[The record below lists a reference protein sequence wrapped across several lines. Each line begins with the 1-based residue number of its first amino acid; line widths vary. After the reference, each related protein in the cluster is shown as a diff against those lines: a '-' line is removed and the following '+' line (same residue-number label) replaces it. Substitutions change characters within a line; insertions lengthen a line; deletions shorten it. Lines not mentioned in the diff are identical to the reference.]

1 MKNTYTFLL
10 YLGIGLFVLSSNCF
24 ELDIG
29 QISKYRKGGNEIN
42 VTRDENN
49 FYKHQPYEPFLLKEL
64 YYDDELIYFDPL
76 LTSDQLLISASVLWV
91 SDNPTVI
98 HLNLEKST
106 IMLLNENKS
115 SLSVE
120 AIFSGGNISN
130 INHKFHPGSDNAVD
144 IDIKQTQNYT
154 SNSLNVSVNQLHLS
168 GNGLEKFV
176 LRYYDLGSYKLNNLK
191 YGNDDLKT
199 VTETSTPNKEVILE
213 VPNKEQVYGVYV
225 YSYNDFP
232 LMIELVYTYNKR
244 LYYGNCTV
252 RKWHKLLMVPLN
264 DPSYYENL
272 LNKLNYYACK
282 NGFKITIDAD
292 RKAEEDQGYYDI
304 DNYCLGPNGVEPVL
318 NRLDLKLIKHG
329 EHYSC
334 NIHKAL
340 NDRKFFTDNL
350 YYENSI
356 FELQNLPKKIDCIRV
371 YRIKDTKPCLITIVS
386 KNSMLYYKREGDS
399 WKYLNTDENLTDINN
414 EFNEKIN
421 VLLYEFDPDEKCE
434 ENLIDHEWKK
444 EPKLN
449 LNEETVKSLPDNVT
463 IKVQGDETYE
473 MPTLKYDNKQLK
485 SKILKRFQFDIY
497 SYMDG
502 KQKSCLIINGDLE
515 SKIVVETKPFRA
527 LIAIYYDGRPIIEFE
542 KEDVLIHKAIYF
554 YDKNNHD
561 MNVYLYTNS
570 LYVYH
575 FRNNYYK
582 YDYRWELV
590 SKEPVT
596 LADSHQTNQNLIN
609 YFEQVKR
616 LNTADTQKPKEITV
630 TNEAIDLMTNEEVA
644 ILTRN
649 YAKENI
655 DTIKRDQ
662 SKNIDTEREIDISK
676 LNPSSCTNKFGYFK
690 IIKENEKKILELTD
704 TLNHFVKLI
713 EYSKEDDELNLYLYT
728 NTLYVFRFQKKP
740 NDNEWKFIIL
750 QPVMCLYKNVSEPLK
765 PYFTKMNEINK
776 FDYNVDIY
784 EEVLNLL
791 PLRAE
796 IITNKNR
803 KYVINSI
810 KQTLPL
816 LKENKIKKIIFDA
829 YYDYSDHYWDYD
841 LQKYVK
847 SMNLTRVG
855 YYDSEAEVV
864 GDHVINNIKWYSY
877 NVLNVS
883 PEDMSNFLI
892 VEYFYNDEIYNIY
905 AYSNTLYEYHATR
918 RYGYDYYYKW
928 KISKEPV
935 QIVKE
940 TLAEKDLRDLKRY
953 YKLTINLNVFDFV

>member
-42 VTRDENN
+42 VYKDDSDN
-49 FYKHQPYEPFLLKEL
+49 FYKHQPVEPFLLKEL
-64 YYDDELIYFDPL
+64 YYDDEVIYFDPL

-91 SDNPTVI
+91 LDNPTVI

-106 IMLLNENKS
+106 IMLLNENNS

-130 INHKFHPGSDNAVD
+130 INHKFHPGSDKAVD
-144 IDIKQTQNYT
+144 VDIKQTQNYT

-168 GNGLEKFV
+168 GNGLEIFV
-176 LRYYDLGSYKLNNLK
+176 LRYYDLGSYKLNSLK
-191 YGNDDLKT
+191 YGNDVLKT

-244 LYYGNCTV
+244 LYYGNCNV

-272 LNKLNYYACK
+272 LNKLNYYACR
-282 NGFKITIDAD
+282 NGFKITIGAD
-292 RKAEEDQGYYDI
+292 KIALKAQDYYNI
-304 DNYCLGPNGVEPVL
+304 DNYCLGPNGVERIK

-329 EHYSC
+329 QNYSC

-340 NDRKFFTDNL
+340 NDGKFFTDNL

-371 YRIKDTKPCLITIVS
+371 YRIKDNKPCLITIVS
-386 KNSMLYYKREGDS
+386 KNSLLYYKLEGDS

-421 VLLYEFDPDEKCE
+421 ILLYEFDPDKELLE
-434 ENLIDHEWKK
+434 ENLIDHKWKK

-449 LNEETVKSLPDNVT
+449 LNEETVKLLPDNVT

-502 KQKSCLIINGDLE
+502 KQKTGLIINGDLE

-527 LIAIYYDGRPIIEFE
+527 LIGIYYDGRPIIEFE

-570 LYVYH
+570 L
-575 FRNNYYK
+575 
-582 YDYRWELV
+582 WELV

-596 LADSHQTNQNLIN
+596 LADSHKTNQNLIN
-609 YFEQVKR
+609 YFDQVKR
-616 LNTADTQKPKEITV
+616 LNRADTQKPKEITV
-630 TNEAIDLMTNEEVA
+630 TNVEINLMPNEEVE

-649 YAKENI
+649 YFKEKI
-655 DTIKRDQ
+655 ETIKRDYKKGITTGTRIDVSTLKLSSTTKQ
-662 SKNIDTEREIDISK
+662 SGSFSLVQYKNKTLVD
-676 LNPSSCTNKFGYFK
+676 LNNRYY
-690 IIKENEKKILELTD
+690 
-704 TLNHFVKLI
+704 HFVKLI
-713 EYSKEDDELNLYLYT
+713 EYRDLKYELNLYLYT

-750 QPVMCLYKNVSEPLK
+750 QPVMCLYKNVSESLK
-765 PYFTKMNEINK
+765 PFFTKMNEINK
-776 FDYNVDIY
+776 FDYNVNIY
-784 EEVLNLL
+784 EEVVDLL
-791 PLRAE
+791 PLGVE
-796 IITNKNR
+796 IRTNKNR
-803 KYVINSI
+803 KYVIYSI
-810 KQTLPL
+810 KQKLPL
-816 LKENKIKKIIFDA
+816 LKGNKIKKISLDV
-829 YYDYSDHYWDYD
+829 YYDFYDNYWDYN
-841 LQKYVK
+841 LHKYVK
-847 SMNLTRVG
+847 SMNLKKVG
-855 YYDSEAEVV
+855 YYDSEAEVI
-864 GDHVINNIKWYSY
+864 GNHVIDNVKWYSY
-877 NVLNVS
+877 DILKVS

-892 VEYFYNDEIYNIY
+892 VEYFQTQEIEKIY
-905 AYSNTLYEYHATR
+905 AYSNTLYEYHAIGT
-918 RYGYDYYYKW
+918 YIDYYYDW
-928 KISKEPV
+928 KIIKKPV
-935 QIVKE
+935 EIVNKE
-940 TLAEKDLRDLKRY
+940 TLTEKGLRDLKRY
-953 YKLTINLNVFDFV
+953 YKLTMNVKVFDFV

>member
-42 VTRDENN
+42 VYKDDTDS

-64 YYDDELIYFDPL
+64 YYDDEVIYFDPL

-91 SDNPTVI
+91 LDNPTVI

-106 IMLLNENKS
+106 IILLNENNS

-168 GNGLEKFV
+168 GNGLENFV

-191 YGNDDLKT
+191 YGNDVLKT
-199 VTETSTPNKEVILE
+199 VTETSTPNNRNNEVILE

-244 LYYGNCTV
+244 LYYGNCPV

-292 RKAEEDQGYYDI
+292 KIALKAQDYYNI
-304 DNYCLGPNGVEPVL
+304 DNYCLGPNGVEPIK
-318 NRLDLKLIKHG
+318 NRLDLKIIRHG
-329 EHYSC
+329 QDYSC

-350 YYENSI
+350 YYGNSI

-371 YRIKDTKPCLITIVS
+371 YRLKDTKPCLITIVS
-386 KNSMLYYKREGDS
+386 KNSILYYKLEGDS
-399 WKYLNTDENLTDINN
+399 WKHFDTDENLPDINT

-421 VLLYEFDPDEKCE
+421 ILLYEFDPDKELLE
-434 ENLIDHEWKK
+434 ENLIDQKWKK

-449 LNEETVKSLPDNVT
+449 LNEEIVKLLPSNVS

-473 MPTLKYDNKQLK
+473 MPTLRYDNIQLK

-502 KQKSCLIINGDLE
+502 KQKTGLIIDGDLE
-515 SKIVVETKPFRA
+515 TKIVVKTKPFRA

-570 LYVYH
+570 L
-575 FRNNYYK
+575 
-582 YDYRWELV
+582 WELV

-596 LADSHQTNQNLIN
+596 LADSHKTNQNLIN

-616 LNTADTQKPKEITV
+616 LNRADTQKPKEITV
-630 TNEAIDLMTNEEVA
+630 TNEAIDLMTYEEVT

-649 YAKENI
+649 YFKEKI
-655 DTIKRDQ
+655 ETIKRDY
-662 SKNIDTEREIDISK
+662 KKRITTGTRIDVS
-676 LNPSSCTNKFGYFK
+676 
-690 IIKENEKKILELTD
+690 
-704 TLNHFVKLI
+704 TLNLSSYTKQSGSYSLVQYQGKTLVDLNNRYYHFIKLI
-713 EYSKEDDELNLYLYT
+713 EYRDLKYELNLYLYT

-740 NDNEWKFIIL
+740 TDNEWKFIIL
-750 QPVMCLYKNVSEPLK
+750 QPVMCLYKNVSESLK
-765 PYFTKMNEINK
+765 PFFTKMNEINK
-776 FDYNVDIY
+776 FDFNVDIY
-784 EEVLNLL
+784 EEVVDLL
-791 PLRAE
+791 PLGAE
-796 IITNKNR
+796 IRTNKNR
-803 KYVINSI
+803 KYVIYSI
-810 KQTLPL
+810 KQKLPL
-816 LKENKIKKIIFDA
+816 LKKNKVKKISLDV
-829 YYDYSDHYWDYD
+829 YYDFSDNYWDYN
-841 LQKYVK
+841 LRKYVK
-847 SMNLTRVG
+847 SMNLKKVG
-855 YYDSEAEVV
+855 YYDSEAEVI

-877 NVLNVS
+877 DILKVN
-883 PEDMSNFLI
+883 PGDMSNFLI
-892 VEYFYNDEIYNIY
+892 VEYFQTQEIENIY
-905 AYSNTLYEYHATR
+905 AYSNTLYEYHAIGT
-918 RYGYDYYYKW
+918 YIDYYYDW
-928 KISKEPV
+928 KIAKKRVE
-935 QIVKE
+935 IVNKE
-940 TLAEKDLRDLKRY
+940 TLAEKGLRDLKKY
-953 YKLTINLNVFDFV
+953 YKLTMNVKEFDFV

>member
-42 VTRDENN
+42 VYRDDTDS

-64 YYDDELIYFDPL
+64 YYDDEVIYFDPL

-91 SDNPTVI
+91 LDNPTVI

-106 IMLLNENKS
+106 IMLLNENNS

-120 AIFSGGNISN
+120 AIFSCKNISN
-130 INHKFHPGSDNAVD
+130 INHKFHPGSDNDVD
-144 IDIKQTQNYT
+144 VDIKQTQNYS

-168 GNGLEKFV
+168 GNGLENFV
-176 LRYYDLGSYKLNNLK
+176 LRYYDLGSYKLNSLK
-191 YGNDDLKT
+191 YGDDVLKT
-199 VTETSTPNKEVILE
+199 VTETSTQNKEVILE

-282 NGFKITIDAD
+282 NGFKITIDAN
-292 RKAEEDQGYYDI
+292 RKAEEAQGYYDI
-304 DNYCLGPNGVEPVL
+304 DNYCLGPNGVEPVQ
-318 NRLDLKLIKHG
+318 NKLDLKLEKRSDNMKYKCFEHSG
-329 EHYSC
+329 ED
-334 NIHKAL
+334 
-340 NDRKFFTDNL
+340 DRKFFTDNL

-356 FELQNLPKKIDCIRV
+356 FELQNLPKKIDSIRV
-371 YRIKDTKPCLITIVS
+371 YRYRDNKPCLITIVS
-386 KNSMLYYKREGDS
+386 KNSLLYYKREGDS
-399 WKYLNTDENLTDINN
+399 WKYFNTDENLPDINTK
-414 EFNEKIN
+414 FNEKIN
-421 VLLYEFDPDEKCE
+421 RLLDELDPDEELLE
-434 ENLIDHEWKK
+434 ENLIDHKWKK

-463 IKVQGDETYE
+463 IKVQGNETYE
-473 MPTLKYDNKQLK
+473 MPTLKYDNNQLE

-497 SYMDG
+497 SYMDPIE
-502 KQKSCLIINGDLE
+502 QISSIINGDLE
-515 SKIVVETKPFRA
+515 TKIVVETKPNCA

-554 YDKNNHD
+554 YRKPTDD
-561 MNVYLYTNS
+561 MDVYLYTNS
-570 LYVYH
+570 L
-575 FRNNYYK
+575 
-582 YDYRWELV
+582 WELV

-596 LADSHQTNQNLIN
+596 LADSHQTNQDLKN
-609 YFEQVKR
+609 YFDKVKKHD
-616 LNTADTQKPKEITV
+616 TAGTQKPKEIKV
-630 TNEAIDLMTNEEVA
+630 TNVEIELMTIHQLA

-662 SKNIDTEREIDISK
+662 SKNNDTEREIDVSK

-713 EYSKEDDELNLYLYT
+713 EYSKEDDELNL
-728 NTLYVFRFQKKP
+728 FQKKP
-740 NDNEWKFIIL
+740 ADNEWKFIIL
-750 QPVMCLYKNVSEPLK
+750 QPVMCLYKRDSEPLK
-765 PYFTKMNEINK
+765 QYFTKMNEINN
-776 FDYNVDIY
+776 FDYNVDIF
-784 EEVLNLL
+784 EGIIRLL
-791 PLRAE
+791 PN
-796 IITNKNR
+796 INVNITTKLNERYNITTISKN
-803 KYVINSI
+803 
-810 KQTLPL
+810 LAL
-816 LKENKIKKIIFDA
+816 LK
-829 YYDYSDHYWDYD
+829 
-841 LQKYVK
+841 
-847 SMNLTRVG
+847 
-855 YYDSEAEVV
+855 
-864 GDHVINNIKWYSY
+864 NN
-877 NVLNVS
+877 
-883 PEDMSNFLI
+883 
-892 VEYFYNDEIYNIY
+892 
-905 AYSNTLYEYHATR
+905 
-918 RYGYDYYYKW
+918 
-928 KISKEPV
+928 
-935 QIVKE
+935 QIVK
-940 TLAEKDLRDLKRY
+940 KDFDVHYYLHKDYTNRTVVEYHKCMDLRRNGRDEAKAHALPLYGINHIKWNYNDVFKVDVKDRCVFLSVEYIHKDNHTHIYGYTNALYVFHAYRHDNEGYKYHNWKRRKERAVIDESTNDDPKVCRDLKKY
-953 YKLTINLNVFDFV
+953 FKLTKNISKFDLD

>member
-1 MKNTYTFLL
+1 MKNTYTFFL

-42 VTRDENN
+42 VYKDDSDN
-49 FYKHQPYEPFLLKEL
+49 FYKHQPVEPFLLKEL
-64 YYDDELIYFDPL
+64 YYDDEVIYFDPL

-91 SDNPTVI
+91 LDNPTVI

-120 AIFSGGNISN
+120 AIFSGKNISN

-144 IDIKQTQNYT
+144 VDIKQTQNYT

-168 GNGLEKFV
+168 GNGLEIFV
-176 LRYYDLGSYKLNNLK
+176 LRYYDLGSYKLNKLK
-191 YGNDDLKT
+191 YGNDVLKT

-244 LYYGNCTV
+244 LYYGNCNV
-252 RKWHKLLMVPLN
+252 RKWYKLLMVPLN

-272 LNKLNYYACK
+272 LNKLNYYACR
-282 NGFKITIDAD
+282 NGFKITIDANI
-292 RKAEEDQGYYDI
+292 KTQKDQDYYNI
-304 DNYCLGPNGVEPVL
+304 DNYCLGPNGVERIK

-329 EHYSC
+329 QNYSC

-350 YYENSI
+350 YYGNSI
-356 FELQNLPKKIDCIRV
+356 FELKNLPKKIDCIRV

-386 KNSMLYYKREGDS
+386 KNSILYYKLEGDT
-399 WKYLNTDENLTDINN
+399 WKHFNTDENLTDINN

-421 VLLYEFDPDEKCE
+421 VLLYEFDPDKELLE
-434 ENLIDHEWKK
+434 ENLIDHKWKK
-444 EPKLN
+444 EPKLK
-449 LNEETVKSLPDNVT
+449 LNEDIVKLLPDIVT
-463 IKVQGDETYE
+463 IKVQGNETYE
-473 MPTLKYDNKQLK
+473 MPTLKYDNIQLK

-502 KQKSCLIINGDLE
+502 KQKTGLIINGDLE
-515 SKIVVETKPFRA
+515 TKIVVETKPFRA
-527 LIAIYYDGRPIIEFE
+527 LIGIYYDGRPIIEFE

-554 YDKNNHD
+554 YKNNHD
-561 MNVYLYTNS
+561 MDVYLYTNS

-596 LADSHQTNQNLIN
+596 LADSHKTNQNLKN

-616 LNTADTQKPKEITV
+616 LNTADTQKPKEIKV
-630 TNEAIDLMTNEEVA
+630 TNVEIELMTYEEVT

-649 YAKENI
+649 YVKEKIETINRDYKKGITTGTRI
-655 DTIKRDQ
+655 DV
-662 SKNIDTEREIDISK
+662 SKFQDSSTTKESGSYSLVEYQGKTLVD
-676 LNPSSCTNKFGYFK
+676 LNNRYY
-690 IIKENEKKILELTD
+690 
-704 TLNHFVKLI
+704 HFVKLI
-713 EYSKEDDELNLYLYT
+713 EYSKEDNKLNLYLYT

-740 NDNEWKFIIL
+740 NDEWKFIIL
-750 QPVMCLYKNVSEPLK
+750 QPVMCLYKNVSESLK
-765 PYFTKMNEINK
+765 PYFTKMNEINN
-776 FDYNVDIY
+776 FDYNVNIY
-784 EEVLNLL
+784 EEVVNLL
-791 PLRAE
+791 PLGAE
-796 IITNKNR
+796 IRTKKNR
-803 KYVINSI
+803 KYVIYSI

-816 LKENKIKKIIFDA
+816 LKENKIKKISFDV
-829 YYDYSDHYWDYD
+829 YYDYSDNYWDYN
-841 LQKYVK
+841 LYKYVK
-847 SMNLTRVG
+847 SMNLTKVG
-855 YYDSEAEVV
+855 YYDSEAEVI
-864 GDHVINNIKWYSY
+864 GNHVINNIKWYSY
-877 NVLNVS
+877 DILKVS
-883 PEDMSNFLI
+883 AEDKSNFLI
-892 VEYFYNDEIYNIY
+892 VEYFQTQGIDNIY

-918 RYGYDYYYKW
+918 HDRYYYDKW
-928 KISKEPV
+928 KMSKKRVE
-935 QIVKE
+935 IVNKE
-940 TLAEKDLRDLKRY
+940 TLTEKDLRDLKKY
-953 YKLTINLNVFDFV
+953 YKLTIKLKGFDFV